1 MVDLLVNRLL
11 FVWNRNEP
19 HWDHNGKVGK
29 RWILRLNMPRKKR
42 SIQRG
47 STLRNIVSG
56 RFFKIVK
63 VEMKD
68 VVGEQRK
75 VFTLRHQET
84 GDELTRTAE
93 YVMYQFEHI
102 LA

>member
-1 MVDLLVNRLL
+1 M
-11 FVWNRNEP
+11 
-19 HWDHNGKVGK
+19 
-29 RWILRLNMPRKKR
+29 
-42 SIQRG
+42 
-47 STLRNIVSG
+47 SG

-75 VFTLRHQET
+75 VFTLRNQET